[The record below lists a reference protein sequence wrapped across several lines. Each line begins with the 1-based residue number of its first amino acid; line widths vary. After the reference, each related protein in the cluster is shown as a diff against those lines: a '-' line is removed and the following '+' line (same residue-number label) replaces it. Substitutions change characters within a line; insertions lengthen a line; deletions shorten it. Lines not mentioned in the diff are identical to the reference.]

1 MSKQSA
7 ADKAAKAELP
17 VEALMLECVK
27 DRYKV
32 SYAALRWAKEIK
44 KKENLADSIPLLI
57 PRAMRELLTGKV
69 TIKEIEKLPMLAQ
82 VPMPPPPPV
91 PAPPTITLKPDEG
104 EEDEPKSKS
113 KSEE

>member
-1 MSKQSA
+1 MSKNT
-7 ADKAAKAELP
+7 ADKSKAELP

-27 DRYKV
+27 DRYKI
-32 SYAALRWAKEIK
+32 SYAALRWAKELK

-69 TIKEIEKLPMLAQ
+69 SVKEIEKLPMLAQ
-82 VPMPPPPPV
+82 VPA
-91 PAPPTITLKPDEG
+91 PAPVAAPAAPTITLKPDEET
-104 EEDEPKSKS
+104 EEEPKSKS

>member
-1 MSKQSA
+1 MSKNSV
-7 ADKAAKAELP
+7 DKTKAELP

-69 TIKEIEKLPMLAQ
+69 TVKEIEKLPMLAQ
-82 VPMPPPPPV
+82 VPIAPPPV
-91 PAPPTITLKPDEG
+91 APSAPTITLKP
-104 EEDEPKSKS
+104 
-113 KSEE
+113 SEEESESKPEE

>member
-1 MSKQSA
+1 MSKNTV
-7 ADKAAKAELP
+7 DKSKAELP

-44 KKENLADSIPLLI
+44 KKENLADSIPILV

-82 VPMPPPPPV
+82 VAPPPP
-91 PAPPTITLKPDEG
+91 APSQPTIILNPLPDEG
-104 EEDEPKSKS
+104 SSKED
-113 KSEE
+113 

>member
-1 MSKQSA
+1 MSKA
-7 ADKAAKAELP
+7 ASDKSKADLP

-32 SYAALRWAKEIK
+32 SYAALRWAKELK
-44 KKENLADSIPLLI
+44 KKENLAESIPLLI

-69 TIKEIEKLPMLAQ
+69 SIKEIEKLPMLAQ
-82 VPMPPPPPV
+82 VPVAPPAAV
-91 PAPPTITLKPDEG
+91 PSTPTITLKPSEG
-104 EEDEPKSKS
+104 ESDS